1 MKLNNSLLYFSSLV
15 LFVMVGCSSD
25 DANDDDGAT
34 LIDTPI
40 SYSFASRFNDGES
53 SVSYSGQVVRNLLIN
68 DIKTQMGTDAGTGN
82 PATLLSMMAN
92 DNANQAILSSA
103 GDMSTV
109 QTKYHDISTS
119 HLNDRLTAV
128 SDYTIP
134 GYDSDAGTLI
144 SGWVQELAAAGK
156 TRYNGVRL
164 DQITQKTLWG
174 AVSYWQGT
182 SKYMSKIPTDNNTGP
197 SEDGSA
203 YSEMEHHWDESF
215 GYFGAALDYS
225 TGYTDDTRKNGPN
238 VDSNGDG
245 SIDFKSEYNVG
256 WAITAAKRD
265 LCSAC
270 DENLDFTKTIFD
282 AYLEGRTLITN
293 QADLADILVQRDII
307 LNTWEKV
314 VAAVSIHY
322 VNDVADDIAG
332 LIAAADTSIAPGS
345 DATADYE
352 NHWGEMRG
360 YANGLLYNDFKVI
373 TDVNLN
379 RILAVMGTAPVYPSN
394 GSFDDMQVYHTALV
408 GEVRAI
414 FKASYGFS
422 EANVA
427 GW

>member
-1 MKLNNSLLYFSSLV
+1 M
-15 LFVMVGCSSD
+15 LFVIVGCSSD
-25 DANDDDGAT
+25 DDNDDDGTA
-34 LIDTPI
+34 LIDTPTE
-40 SYSFASRFNDGES
+40 YSFESRFSSGES

-68 DIKTQMGTDAGTGN
+68 DIKTQMGADAGSGDAT
-82 PATLLSMMAN
+82 TLLSMMAN

-128 SDYTIP
+128 ESYIIP
-134 GYDSDAGTLI
+134 GYDANAGTLVN
-144 SGWVQELAAAGK
+144 GWVQECVANGK
-156 TRYNGVRL
+156 TRANGVRL

-174 AVSYWQGT
+174 AVSYWQAT
-182 SKYMSKIPTDNNTGP
+182 SKYMSKIPNDDNSMQSGDANYT
-197 SEDGSA
+197 A
-203 YSEMEHHWDESF
+203 MEHHWDESF
-215 GYFGAALDYS
+215 GYFGAALDYN
-225 TGYTDDTRKNGPN
+225 TGYSDDVDRKSGPYN
-238 VDSNGDG
+238 DSNSDG

-256 WAITAAKRD
+256 WAVTAAKRD
-265 LCSAC
+265 DCSAC
-270 DENLDFTKTIFD
+270 DTNYDFTKTIFD

-293 QADLADILVQRDII
+293 QADLADILVQRDIVM
-307 LNTWEKV
+307 NTWEKV

-322 VNDVADDIAG
+322 VNDVVADIAG
-332 LIAAADTSIAPGS
+332 LIGAGDATVAPGS

-360 YANGLLYNDFKVI
+360 YANGLLYNDFKLI
-373 TDVNLN
+373 SDANLN
-379 RILAVMGTAPVYPSN
+379 RILQVMGTAPVYPSDGN
-394 GSFDDMQVYHTALV
+394 FDAMQAYHDSLV

-422 EANVA
+422 DANLA